1 MESSSNDFICVTN
14 EYSASGRFL
23 QLAQNGQLVA
33 VSEVIQNRVS
43 IAKELAE
50 VEGQLSAC
58 NDPVRLAEL
67 AIFCS
72 TGKRDFELELRKVV
86 ANLEARKCRLLARLH
101 QIDQRLDQEELG
113 LEWVV
118 NPAPITSLVP
128 RLVRERDP
136 FVAERNEI
144 IDKNINLSTQQI
156 CRILDRNFARDGC
169 CDQLPKPWALRCE
182 VNSFI
187 EAYRNPRLR
196 NNVQKMI
203 SVRRSRLRQRRYLSA

>member
-1 MESSSNDFICVTN
+1 MQSSPDDFICVTN

-23 QLAQNGQLVA
+23 ELAQNGQVVA
-33 VSEVIQNRVS
+33 VSEVIQNRVG
-43 IAKELAE
+43 IAKKLSE

-58 NDPVRLAEL
+58 NDPARLAEF

-72 TGKRDFELELRKVV
+72 TEKRDFEVELRKVV

-101 QIDQRLDQEELG
+101 QIDQRLDKEELSV
-113 LEWVV
+113 EWVV

-128 RLVRERDP
+128 RLVRESDP

-144 IDKNINLSTQQI
+144 IDDNINFSTQQI
-156 CRILDRNFARDGC
+156 CKILDRNFARDGY
-169 CDQLPKPWALRCE
+169 CDQLPKPWVLRCK
-182 VNSFI
+182 VHSFI
-187 EAYRNPRLR
+187 DAYRNPQLR

-203 SVRRSRLRQRRYLSA
+203 SVRRRRLRRYPSA